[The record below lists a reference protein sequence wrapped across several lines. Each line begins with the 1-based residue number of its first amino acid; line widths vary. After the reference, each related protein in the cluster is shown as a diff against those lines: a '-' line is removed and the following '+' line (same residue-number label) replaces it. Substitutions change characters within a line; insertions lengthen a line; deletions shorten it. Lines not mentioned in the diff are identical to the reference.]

1 MKRNIFGKGIAL
13 MAVPVLLSSC
23 SYGQFAAVSTG
34 GGLGG
39 MIGSSIGGIMGG
51 PRGADKGTLA
61 GVVIGGAIG
70 AVVSSQ
76 TAQRDNSR
84 QYDGHNNDRN
94 NDRNGVQYDTYN
106 QQQYR
111 IPAAANSDLAQLEV
125 SNVNFVDSNN
135 NRRLDSGEKAYIV
148 FDIYNRSQKTLYN
161 VAPTIKCS
169 SKRVAISSPATV
181 ESVQPGQGIRYT
193 AAVVPVRK
201 LRNEPLT
208 FTVSFGSGQEEVVA
222 KTFSIKTASNAV
234 NYQE

>member
-23 SYGQFAAVSTG
+23 SYGQFAAVGTG

-94 NDRNGVQYDTYN
+94 GVQYDTYN

-135 NRRLDSGEKAYIV
+135 NRRLDNGEKAYIV

-169 SKRVAISSPATV
+169 SKRVALSSPATV

-208 FTVSFGSGQEEVVA
+208 FTVSFGSGQEEVVT
-222 KTFSIKTASNAV
+222 KTFSIKTASTTV

>member
-23 SYGQFAAVSTG
+23 SYGQFAAVGTG

-84 QYDGHNNDRN
+84 QYDGHNNDC
-94 NDRNGVQYDTYN
+94 NGVQYDTYN

-111 IPAAANSDLAQLEV
+111 IPAAVNSDLAQLEV

-135 NRRLDSGEKAYIV
+135 NRRLDNGEKAYLV
-148 FDIYNRSQKTLYN
+148 FDIYNRSGKTLYN

-222 KTFSIKTASNAV
+222 KTFSIKTASTTV

>member
-23 SYGQFAAVSTG
+23 SYGQFAAVGTG

-39 MIGSSIGGIMGG
+39 MIGSSIGGIIGG

-84 QYDGHNNDRN
+84 QYDGHN

-135 NRRLDSGEKAYIV
+135 NRRLDNGEKAYIV

-222 KTFSIKTASNAV
+222 KTFSIKTASTTV

>member
-23 SYGQFAAVSTG
+23 SYGQFAAVGTG

-94 NDRNGVQYDTYN
+94 GVQYDTYN

-135 NRRLDSGEKAYIV
+135 NRRLDNGEKAYIV

-222 KTFSIKTASNAV
+222 KTFSIKTASNTV

>member
-23 SYGQFAAVSTG
+23 SYGQFAAVGTG

-84 QYDGHNNDRN
+84 QYDGHNNDC
-94 NDRNGVQYDTYN
+94 NGVQYDTYN

-135 NRRLDSGEKAYIV
+135 NRRLDNGEKAYLV
-148 FDIYNRSQKTLYN
+148 FDIYNRSGKTLYN

-222 KTFSIKTASNAV
+222 KTFSIKTASTTV

>member
-23 SYGQFAAVSTG
+23 SYGQFAAVGTG

-94 NDRNGVQYDTYN
+94 GVQYDTYN

-135 NRRLDSGEKAYIV
+135 NRRLDNGEKAYIV

-222 KTFSIKTASNAV
+222 KTFSIKTASTTV

>member
-84 QYDGHNNDRN
+84 QYDGHNNDC
-94 NDRNGVQYDTYN
+94 NGVQYDTYN

>member
-23 SYGQFAAVSTG
+23 SYGQFAAVGTG

-94 NDRNGVQYDTYN
+94 GVQYDTYN

-135 NRRLDSGEKAYIV
+135 NRRLDNGEKAYIV

-169 SKRVAISSPATV
+169 SKRVALSSPATV

-222 KTFSIKTASNAV
+222 KTFSIKTASTTV

>member
-23 SYGQFAAVSTG
+23 SYGQFAAVGTG

-84 QYDGHNNDRN
+84 QYDGHNNDC
-94 NDRNGVQYDTYN
+94 NGVQYDTYN

-111 IPAAANSDLAQLEV
+111 IPAAVNSDLAQLEV

-135 NRRLDSGEKAYIV
+135 NRRLDNGEKAYLV
-148 FDIYNRSQKTLYN
+148 FDIYNRSGKTLYN

-193 AAVVPVRK
+193 ATVVPVRK

-222 KTFSIKTASNAV
+222 KTFSIKTASTTV

>member
-23 SYGQFAAVSTG
+23 SYGQFAAVGTG

-39 MIGSSIGGIMGG
+39 MIGSSIGGIIGG

-84 QYDGHNNDRN
+84 QYDGHN

-135 NRRLDSGEKAYIV
+135 NRRLDNGEKAYIV

-169 SKRVAISSPATV
+169 SKRVALSSPATV

-222 KTFSIKTASNAV
+222 KTFSIKTASTTV

>member
-1 MKRNIFGKGIAL
+1 MKRNIFGKSIAL
-13 MAVPVLLSSC
+13 MTVPVLLSSC
-23 SYGQFAAVSTG
+23 SYGQFAAVGTG

-84 QYDGHNNDRN
+84 QYDGHNNDC
-94 NDRNGVQYDTYN
+94 NGVQYDTYN

-111 IPAAANSDLAQLEV
+111 IPAAVNSDLAQLEV

-135 NRRLDSGEKAYIV
+135 NRRLDNGEKAYLV
-148 FDIYNRSQKTLYN
+148 FDIYNRSGKTLYN

-222 KTFSIKTASNAV
+222 KTFSIKTASTTV

>member
-1 MKRNIFGKGIAL
+1 MKRNIFGKDIAL

-94 NDRNGVQYDTYN
+94 GVQYDTYN

-135 NRRLDSGEKAYIV
+135 NRRLDNGEKAYIV
-148 FDIYNRSQKTLYN
+148 FDINNRSQKTLYN

-222 KTFSIKTASNAV
+222 KTFSIKTASNTA

>member
-23 SYGQFAAVSTG
+23 SYGQFAAVGTG

-70 AVVSSQ
+70 VVVSSQ

-84 QYDGHNNDRN
+84 QYDGHN

-135 NRRLDSGEKAYIV
+135 NRRLDNGEKAYIV

-222 KTFSIKTASNAV
+222 KTFSIKTASTTV